1 MRGISRAIA
10 IAIALGAF
18 LSLPALAADLPTK
31 KPAPEPIPLPAL
43 APAWHFEFTGY
54 GWASSVAGN
63 AGFGALPTLD
73 YYAPFSKVLEH
84 LEAGFMGS
92 AVAYNNSYIVGLDA
106 IWSRIGGAGTVKVSR
121 LPAGAAGVDLT
132 LTEGLATAFG
142 GLRIPVGPPN
152 LLLYATVGARYTYS
166 GTKVALTTPLGF
178 SNTQSVDKGWVNPVA
193 GFAAHYRFDDRW
205 FMNVFADI
213 GGWSDSATGQ
223 ALASVGY
230 NWTQNWSTTL
240 GYRVLYTYEKQDT
253 GFNYLLFEPK
263 SFRYQQWMY
272 GPFAGIKY
280 SF

>member
-1 MRGISRAIA
+1 MRGITRA
-10 IAIALGAF
+10 IAIALGA
-18 LSLPALAADLPTK
+18 LVSLPALAADLPTK
-31 KPAPEPIPLPAL
+31 KPAPEPMPVPAIPST
-43 APAWHFEFTGY
+43 WHYELTGY
-54 GWASSVAGN
+54 GWASSVAGST
-63 AGFGALPTLD
+63 GFGALPTLD

-84 LEAGFMGS
+84 LEAAFMGS
-92 AVAYNNSYIVGLDA
+92 VVAYNDSVHRRPGRDLDED
-106 IWSRIGGAGTVKVSR
+106 RRGGNRQGFAAPGRRRRRGPHPDRRPRDR
-121 LPAGAAGVDLT
+121 LRRA
-132 LTEGLATAFG
+132 
-142 GLRIPVGPPN
+142 RIPVGPPN

-178 SNTQSVDKGWVNPVA
+178 GNTQSVDKGWVNPVA

-205 FMNVFADI
+205 FMNVLADI

-272 GPFAGIKY
+272 GPFAGVKY

>member
-1 MRGISRAIA
+1 MGAWWPITTRTSSEWTRSGRGSA
-10 IAIALGAF
+10 G
-18 LSLPALAADLPTK
+18 
-31 KPAPEPIPLPAL
+31 PERQ
-43 APAWHFEFTGY
+43 
-54 GWASSVAGN
+54 
-63 AGFGALPTLD
+63 GFG
-73 YYAPFSKVLEH
+73 
-84 LEAGFMGS
+84 
-92 AVAYNNSYIVGLDA
+92 
-106 IWSRIGGAGTVKVSR
+106 R
-121 LPAGAAGVDLT
+121 LSAGAAGVDLT
-132 LTEGLATAFG
+132 LTEGLA
-142 GLRIPVGPPN
+142 PPSAA
-152 LLLYATVGARYTYS
+152 LACRSDAQPLLYATVGARYTYS
-166 GTKVALTTPLGF
+166 GTKVCCHRPLGF
-178 SNTQSVDKGWVNPVA
+178 SGTQSVNKGWVNPVA

-205 FMNVFADI
+205 FMNVLADL